1 MEYLIKT
8 IKKWEDEIFAI
19 VCSLIVFS
27 VLCFFWSK
35 KEEYP
40 FINNFFTESAC
51 DTYEIDRDI
60 DQERR
65 KYYENL
71 RKENGK
77 GKVWDEKYAEFN
89 SWRLKNEG
97 VINK

>member
-1 MEYLIKT
+1 MFLLVEKGRISFY
-8 IKKWEDEIFAI
+8 
-19 VCSLIVFS
+19 
-27 VLCFFWSK
+27 
-35 KEEYP
+35 
-40 FINNFFTESAC
+40 
-51 DTYEIDRDI
+51 TYERDRDI

-97 VINK
+97 ITNK